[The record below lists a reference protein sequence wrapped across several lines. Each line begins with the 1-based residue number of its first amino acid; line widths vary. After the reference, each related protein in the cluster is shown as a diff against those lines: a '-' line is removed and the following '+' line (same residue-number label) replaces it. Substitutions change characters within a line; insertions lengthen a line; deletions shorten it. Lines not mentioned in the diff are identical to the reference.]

1 MHKAESSTVDHAGH
15 KPSDIDDMFEMFFG
29 REGRSSKAIGMH
41 GDLGWRPA
49 TDVYETDEEFVVQ
62 VDLAGM
68 EQEQIEVYVDAGF
81 LIVRGTR
88 SNIAPTG
95 KKHFHKME
103 IQVGPF
109 ERHVRVP
116 SMVDARTAKARYDSG
131 FLFVRMSRGEGMIEE
146 RRQVKIENR

>member
-1 MHKAESSTVDHAGH
+1 MDQADSSIVDQAGQ

-49 TDVYETDEEFVVQ
+49 TDVYETEQEFIVQ

-68 EQEQIEVYVDAGF
+68 ERGQIEVYVDAGF

-88 SNIAPTG
+88 QNIAPTG

-109 ERHVRVP
+109 ERHVRIP
-116 SMVDARTAKARYDSG
+116 SKIDARTVKAHYDSG
-131 FLFVRMSRGEGMIEE
+131 FLFVRMSRGEGTIEE
-146 RRQVKIENR
+146 RRQVNIESR

>member
-1 MHKAESSTVDHAGH
+1 MLRAKSSQAERAGH

-29 REGRSSKAIGMH
+29 REGRASKAIGMH

-49 TDVYETDEEFVVQ
+49 TDVYETQDEFIVQ

-68 EQEQIEVYVDAGF
+68 QREQIEVYVDDGF
-81 LIVRGTR
+81 LLIKGTR
-88 SNIAPTG
+88 RNIAPSG

-109 ERHVRVP
+109 ERHIRIP
-116 SMVDARTAKARYDSG
+116 KDVDTRSTQASYDTG
-131 FLFVRMSRGEGMIEE
+131 FLFVRMRRGEGVVEE
-146 RRQVKIENR
+146 RRQIEIESR